1 MFSFSSKAA
10 KVTANPSRVRSE
22 ARPSG
27 FDGFHT
33 THTGQPAVR
42 AGDEAGSWIDS
53 TLDLKQGLD
62 VVEMSDV
69 PLEFFEPTRS

>member
-10 KVTANPSRVRSE
+10 KVTASPPRTRPE

-33 THTGQPAVR
+33 THAGHPAAR
-42 AGDEAGSWIDS
+42 AGDDAGSWIDS

-62 VVEMSDV
+62 VVEMSDL
-69 PLEFFEPTRS
+69 PLEFFETARS